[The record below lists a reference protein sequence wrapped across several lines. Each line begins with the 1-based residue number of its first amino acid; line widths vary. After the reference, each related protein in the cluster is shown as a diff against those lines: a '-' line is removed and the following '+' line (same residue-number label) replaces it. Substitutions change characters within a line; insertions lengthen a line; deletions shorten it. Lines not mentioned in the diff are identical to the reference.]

1 MLTFVAFLTIAAVTW
16 YVLDPHERRE
26 VLRRARPAVRLAHD
40 VIGQARKD
48 PAPEPLRQRTPL
60 PVVTFGLLAL
70 NAAIMLSM
78 ALAPGTMG
86 DSDNLLRWGASTGPR
101 TTNGEWTRLL
111 TAMFVHTGLLH
122 LLVNAAALAK
132 LGIVTERLAGPLG
145 FATSFLASGLVASA
159 VALDEDP
166 LAIAAGAS
174 GAIAGILG
182 LLVANLAWIRLRP
195 GTMRLPLTTLHPLT
209 GVLTV
214 FGLYNLVSG
223 ALPLEAELAGFATG
237 LGIGVVAA
245 TGASERTIPARHVAL
260 PAAAALV
267 LAAGIGFPLRGI
279 TDAAPEIAR
288 VVEIEARLAEAY
300 AKAVG
305 QFRLGAISAPQLAR
319 LIERSIV
326 PEIAEAETRMRALDR
341 VPPAQRSMLEAA
353 REYLKLRHES
363 WLLRRD
369 ALAKSNMVALRA
381 AEQKERE
388 SLRAFE
394 RLRPTGAS

>member
-1 MLTFVAFLTIAAVTW
+1 
-16 YVLDPHERRE
+16 
-26 VLRRARPAVRLAHD
+26 
-40 VIGQARKD
+40 
-48 PAPEPLRQRTPL
+48 
-60 PVVTFGLLAL
+60 
-70 NAAIMLSM
+70 
-78 ALAPGTMG
+78 
-86 DSDNLLRWGASTGPR
+86 
-101 TTNGEWTRLL
+101 
-111 TAMFVHTGLLH
+111 
-122 LLVNAAALAK
+122 
-132 LGIVTERLAGPLG
+132 
-145 FATSFLASGLVASA
+145 
-159 VALDEDP
+159 
-166 LAIAAGAS
+166 
-174 GAIAGILG
+174 
-182 LLVANLAWIRLRP
+182 
-195 GTMRLPLTTLHPLT
+195 MRLPLTTLHPLT